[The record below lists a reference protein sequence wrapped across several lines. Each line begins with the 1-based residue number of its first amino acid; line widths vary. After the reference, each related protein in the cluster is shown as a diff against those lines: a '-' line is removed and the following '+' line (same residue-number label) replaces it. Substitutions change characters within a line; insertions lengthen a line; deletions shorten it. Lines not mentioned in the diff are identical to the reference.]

1 MNEMS
6 VINFYKVYQQEYNIR
21 LIDVRDVSEYDE
33 YHIHGSVNIPL
44 SLLLEKYNLFV
55 NKKYHYYIICKNGTR
70 SKTASIALTKLG
82 FNITNLLDGIEKWP
96 GLFVRT
102 KRFKF

>member
-1 MNEMS
+1 MKEIS
-6 VINFYKVYQQEYNIR
+6 TINFYNIFQNEMNIR
-21 LIDVRDVSEYDE
+21 LIDVRDVLEYDD
-33 YHIHGSVNIPL
+33 YHIHGAVNIPL
-44 SLLLEKYNLFV
+44 NLLLEKHNLFI

-70 SKTASIALTKLG
+70 SKTASIGL
-82 FNITNLLDGIEKWP
+82 TNLGYNVTNILDGIIRWP